1 MSSRCHSSRRAAIG
15 LIAATIGLTG
25 CSIPDVSM
33 SPGVVVPEPK
43 ATSSAPRTTQPVVD
57 VVATPV
63 RPPGELDPGTATH
76 ALSAGDRTVVI
87 DYWTDQAAAEWTALD
102 TKAIQVS
109 ARVEDDDS
117 EQMVLVTRFVATA
130 DDGLSRTVV
139 VEDRGEFALT
149 PPFSYGSV
157 LSVQPSPADV
167 EELTLYVQLELLV
180 ETEPDSDRY
189 FRQTVLDTLVL
200 PLLPEVRK

>member
-1 MSSRCHSSRRAAIG
+1 
-15 LIAATIGLTG
+15 
-25 CSIPDVSM
+25 M
-33 SPGVVVPEPK
+33 SPGVVVPEPE
-43 ATSSAPRTTQPVVD
+43 ATSSAPRSTQPVAAVR
-57 VVATPV
+57 TPV

-76 ALSAGDRTVVI
+76 VLPAGDRTVVL
-87 DYWTDQAAAEWTALD
+87 DYWTDEAATEWTSRD

-109 ARVEDDDS
+109 AHLEDDES

-130 DDGLSRTVV
+130 DDGTSRTVV

-157 LSVQPSPADV
+157 LSVQPSADDV
-167 EELTLYVQLELLV
+167 EEITLYVQLELLV
-180 ETEPDSDRY
+180 ETEPDSERY

>member
-1 MSSRCHSSRRAAIG
+1 MPLHRLRPCGAVTG
-15 LIAATIGLTG
+15 LVALTLALAG
-25 CSIPDVSM
+25 CAIPDVSM
-33 SPGVVVPEPK
+33 SPGVVVPEPE
-43 ATSSAPRTTQPVVD
+43 ATSAAPRTTQPVTAVQ
-57 VVATPV
+57 TPV

-76 ALSAGDRTVVI
+76 VLAAGDRTVVL
-87 DYWTDQAAAEWTALD
+87 DYWTDEAATEWTSRD

-109 ARVEDDDS
+109 AHLEDDES

-130 DDGLSRTVV
+130 DDGTSRTVV

-157 LSVQPSPADV
+157 LSVQPSADDV
-167 EELTLYVQLELLV
+167 EEVTLYVQLELLV
-180 ETEPDSDRY
+180 ETEPDSERY